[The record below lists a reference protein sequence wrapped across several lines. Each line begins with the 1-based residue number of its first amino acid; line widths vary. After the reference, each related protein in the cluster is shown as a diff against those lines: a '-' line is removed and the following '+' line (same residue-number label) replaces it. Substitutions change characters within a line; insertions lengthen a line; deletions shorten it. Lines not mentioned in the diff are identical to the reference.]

1 MFDYNQCRCVDTM
14 RQYVRV
20 IEGLPGYLEAKVK
33 DTLGKAKDVHLHSK
47 KLEYLRSLLGFVSD
61 SVSSWTTDLQT
72 LVDSKAFDFLEL
84 KPLLSSPPEHLIHR
98 ITRRNNLFLL
108 M

>member
-1 MFDYNQCRCVDTM
+1 MFNDHQCRCVDTM

-33 DTLGKAKDVHLHSK
+33 DTLGKAKDVHRHRK

-61 SVSSWTTDLQT
+61 SVSTWTTDLQT

-98 ITRRNNLFLL
+98 ITRRNNRFLL